1 MADTTVI
8 KEFLVKLGFAQDER
22 GLKKFTDGV
31 TGATKNVVKLVA
43 AIQGAAL
50 TIGAGVSAF
59 ASNLERMYFAAIK
72 TGASAKNLQAFGNAA
87 ANFGAQSEEALQ
99 SVQSLAR
106 FMRET
111 PGSEGFLQALGVNTR
126 DVNGKLRDTTD
137 IMVDL
142 GKAMQNKPYYMAK
155 QYGDMLGISEDML
168 RAMLNGDFARE
179 VEKQRALLKDS
190 GFDKAAEASHKFMI
204 GLRELQTQLMIFAV
218 EVQKA
223 LVEKLGMSMEQIN
236 TWVRENMPTIA
247 KRVADVL
254 ITVLNVAET
263 LAPAIGWLIDKFMQM
278 DKATNGWS
286 TKLIVLAGAFAM
298 LGGPAIVAGIM
309 ALAGAFSALSLPILA
324 IAAAGFA
331 GWKIGEWINGKL
343 NGDTATSGASG
354 SFGSSQSQGGK
365 IRKTG
370 SASAGGSNA
379 QRMAELEK
387 KYGLPPGLLDS
398 VWSAESG
405 RGKYMRSGAGAEGHF
420 QFMPG
425 TAKQYGLADPYD
437 FNQSSDAAARYYR
450 DLMKK
455 YNGNIEKAVAAYNWG
470 PGNVDT
476 KGLNRAPL
484 ETRQY
489 INKVTGGMSG
499 GGNVQVAQNTTI
511 NVQGGDA
518 MATGRAVANEQER
531 VNASLTRNLQ
541 VAYN

>member
-254 ITVLNVAET
+254 VTVLNVAET

-309 ALAGAFSALSLPILA
+309 SLAGAFGALSVPILA

-343 NGDTATSGASG
+343 NGDTATSGAGG
-354 SFGSSQSQGGK
+354 SYGSSQSQSGK
-365 IRKTG
+365 IRKPGNSLDPVNFFMGMGWTREQAAG
-370 SASAGGSNA
+370 IVANLKHESELNPNAVGDNGKAYGIAQWHPDRQTNFKKWAGKDIRQSSLEEQLAFVNYELTQGAEQKAGNLLRASTNA
-379 QRMAELEK
+379 QQ
-387 KYGLPPGLLDS
+387 
-398 VWSAESG
+398 
-405 RGKYMRSGAGAEGHF
+405 AGAIVSRHYERPA
-420 QFMPG
+420 QAEAEALKRAN
-425 TAKQYGLADPYD
+425 TA
-437 FNQSSDAAARYYR
+437 
-450 DLMKK
+450 
-455 YNGNIEKAVAAYNWG
+455 
-470 PGNVDT
+470 
-476 KGLNRAPL
+476 
-484 ETRQY
+484 
-489 INKVTGGMSG
+489 
-499 GGNVQVAQNTTI
+499 VQVAQNTTI

>member
-1 MADTTVI
+1 MADTSII
-8 KEFLVKLGFAQDER
+8 KEFLVKLGFEQDER

-59 ASNLERMYFAAIK
+59 ASNLERMYFAAVK
-72 TGASAKNLQAFGNAA
+72 TGSSAKNLQAIGNAA

-111 PGSEGFLQALGVNTR
+111 PGSEGFLQALGVETR

-168 RAMLNGDFARE
+168 RAILNGDFARE

-190 GFDKAAEASHKFMI
+190 GFDNAAEASHKFMI

-254 ITVLNVAET
+254 IAVLNVAET

-298 LGGPAIVAGIM
+298 LGGPAIIAGIM
-309 ALAGAFSALSLPILA
+309 ALAGAFGALSVPILA

-343 NGDTATSGASG
+343 NGEPPATGG
-354 SFGSSQSQGGK
+354 GKQSQSGK
-365 IRKTG
+365 IRKLGNTLDPVNFFMG
-370 SASAGGSNA
+370 MGWTKEQAAGIVANLKHESNLNPNAIGDNGKAYGVAQWHPDRQANFKKWAGKDIRQSSLEEQLAFVNYELTQGAEKKAGNLLRATNNAQQAGGIVS
-379 QRMAELEK
+379 
-387 KYGLPPGLLDS
+387 
-398 VWSAESG
+398 
-405 RGKYMRSGAGAEGHF
+405 
-420 QFMPG
+420 
-425 TAKQYGLADPYD
+425 
-437 FNQSSDAAARYYR
+437 RYYER
-450 DLMKK
+450 PLKEREEALRR
-455 YNGNIEKAVAAYNWG
+455 GETAVQIAQTTNI
-470 PGNVDT
+470 NV
-476 KGLNRAPL
+476 
-484 ETRQY
+484 
-489 INKVTGGMSG
+489 SG
-499 GGNVQVAQNTTI
+499 G
-511 NVQGGDA
+511 DPL
-518 MATGRAVANEQER
+518 ATGRAVASEQER

>member
-1 MADTTVI
+1 MADTAII
-8 KEFLVKLGFAQDER
+8 KEFLVSLGFQQDER

-31 TGATKNVVKLVA
+31 TGATKNVFKLVA

-50 TIGAGVSAF
+50 TIGAGVAAF

-72 TGASAKNLQAFGNAA
+72 TGSSAKNLQAFGNAA

-111 PGSEGFLQALGVNTR
+111 PGSEGFLKALGVDTR
-126 DVNGKLRDTTD
+126 EVNGKLRDTTD

-204 GLRELQTQLMIFAV
+204 GLRELKTQLMIFAV

-236 TWVRENMPTIA
+236 TWVRENMPVIA

-263 LAPAIGWLIDKFMQM
+263 LAPAIGWLVDKFMQM
-278 DKATNGWS
+278 DKATDGWS

-298 LGGPAIVAGIM
+298 LGGPAIVAGIW
-309 ALAGAFSALSLPILA
+309 ALAGAFGALSLPILA
-324 IAAAGFA
+324 IAGAGIA
-331 GWKIGEWINGKL
+331 GWKIGEWINRKL
-343 NGDTATSGASG
+343 NGEPENGGMVGGAQ
-354 SFGSSQSQGGK
+354 SQSGK
-365 IRKTG
+365 IRKPGNSLDPVNFFMAMGWTKEQAAGIVANLQHESALDPNAIGDGGKAYGIAQWHPDRQANFKKWAGKDIRG
-370 SASAGGSNA
+370 SSVQEQMAFVNYELTQGAEQKAGNLLRASTNA
-379 QRMAELEK
+379 QQ
-387 KYGLPPGLLDS
+387 
-398 VWSAESG
+398 
-405 RGKYMRSGAGAEGHF
+405 AGAIVSRHYERPA
-420 QFMPG
+420 QQEAEALKRAN
-425 TAKQYGLADPYD
+425 TA
-437 FNQSSDAAARYYR
+437 
-450 DLMKK
+450 
-455 YNGNIEKAVAAYNWG
+455 
-470 PGNVDT
+470 
-476 KGLNRAPL
+476 
-484 ETRQY
+484 
-489 INKVTGGMSG
+489 
-499 GGNVQVAQNTTI
+499 VQIAQTTNI
-511 NVQGGDA
+511 NVAGGDA
-518 MATGRAVANEQER
+518 MATGRAVAGEQER

>member
-1 MADTTVI
+1 MSDTAII

-50 TIGAGVSAF
+50 TIGAGVAAF
-59 ASNLERMYFAAIK
+59 ANNLERMYFAAIK

-111 PGSEGFLQALGVNTR
+111 PGSEGFLKALGVDTR

-168 RAMLNGDFARE
+168 RAMLNGDFSRE

-223 LVEKLGMSMEQIN
+223 LVEKLGMSMEQLN
-236 TWVRENMPTIA
+236 TWVRENMPIIA

-278 DKATNGWS
+278 DKASDGWS
-286 TKLIVLAGAFAM
+286 TKLILLAGAFAM
-298 LGGPAIVAGIM
+298 LGVPAIVAGIW
-309 ALAGAFSALSLPILA
+309 ALAGAFGALSLPILA

-343 NGDTATSGASG
+343 SGDTANSG
-354 SFGSSQSQGGK
+354 SGGSYGSSQSQSGK
-365 IRKTG
+365 IRKPGNMLDPVNFFMGMGWSKEQAAGIVANLKHESALDPNAVGDGGKAYGIAQWHPDRQANFKKWSGKDIRG
-370 SASAGGSNA
+370 SSMQEQMAFVNYELTQGAEQKAGKLLRASTNA
-379 QRMAELEK
+379 QQ
-387 KYGLPPGLLDS
+387 
-398 VWSAESG
+398 
-405 RGKYMRSGAGAEGHF
+405 AGAIVSKHYERPA
-420 QFMPG
+420 QAEAEALKRAN
-425 TAKQYGLADPYD
+425 TA
-437 FNQSSDAAARYYR
+437 
-450 DLMKK
+450 
-455 YNGNIEKAVAAYNWG
+455 
-470 PGNVDT
+470 
-476 KGLNRAPL
+476 
-484 ETRQY
+484 
-489 INKVTGGMSG
+489 
-499 GGNVQVAQNTTI
+499 VQLAQNTTI
-511 NVQGGDA
+511 NVNGGDA
-518 MATGRAVANEQER
+518 MATGRAVASEQER

>member
-8 KEFLVKLGFAQDER
+8 REFLVKLGFQQDER

-87 ANFGAQSEEALQ
+87 ANFGAQSEDALQ

-111 PGSEGFLQALGVNTR
+111 PGSEGFLQALGVETR

-204 GLRELQTQLMIFAV
+204 GLRELKTQLMIFAV

-247 KRVADVL
+247 KRVAEVL
-254 ITVLNVAET
+254 IAVLNVAET

-286 TKLIVLAGAFAM
+286 TKLILLAGAFAM
-298 LGGPAIVAGIM
+298 LGGPAIISGIW
-309 ALAGAFSALSLPILA
+309 ALASAFGALSAPILA

-331 GWKIGEWINGKL
+331 GWKIGEWINGKI
-343 NGDTATSGASG
+343 NGEPPTGG
-354 SFGSSQSQGGK
+354 NPGQQSQSGK
-365 IRKTG
+365 IRKPGNSLDPVNFFMGMGWTKEQAAG
-370 SASAGGSNA
+370 IVANLKHESALNPSAVGDGGKAYGIAQWHPDRQANFKKWAGKDIRQSSLEEQLAFVNYELTQGAEQKAGNLLRASTNA
-379 QRMAELEK
+379 QQ
-387 KYGLPPGLLDS
+387 
-398 VWSAESG
+398 
-405 RGKYMRSGAGAEGHF
+405 AGAIVSRHYERPA
-420 QFMPG
+420 QADAEALKRAN
-425 TAKQYGLADPYD
+425 TA
-437 FNQSSDAAARYYR
+437 
-450 DLMKK
+450 
-455 YNGNIEKAVAAYNWG
+455 
-470 PGNVDT
+470 
-476 KGLNRAPL
+476 
-484 ETRQY
+484 
-489 INKVTGGMSG
+489 
-499 GGNVQVAQNTTI
+499 VQVAQNTTI